1 MLDWLLPTGP
11 IVPTSVPPEIEK
23 FLPME
28 GGANKLLVFSTSL
41 PPSVPVLNK
50 VKSEPTGV
58 PLKSPAKLMSP
69 ANCPVV
75 FHMKF
80 PKF

>member
-11 IVPTSVPPEIEK
+11 IVPTRIPPEIEK
-23 FLPME
+23 FLPID
-28 GGANKLLVFSTSL
+28 GGANKLLVFRTSL

-50 VKSEPTGV
+50 VKSDPTRV
-58 PLKSPAKLMSP
+58 PLKSPAKLIST

-75 FHMKF
+75 FQIK
-80 PKF
+80 